1 MRHLLALENIEE
13 EGGAGGAIRVS
24 KQLKVITPR
33 ADLGLEAPS
42 GDRRLDLML
51 VTRFT
56 GMVLKTG
63 SNQQLQPPNLVLR
76 PLSTEED
83 LLQSGLVL
91 AVATRDIAPG
101 QALRLDVHRGQHDH
115 RHHHRYGFS
124 DQELLEP

>member
-13 EGGAGGAIRVS
+13 GAGGAIRVS

-33 ADLGLEAPS
+33 ADLGLEAPG
-42 GDRRLDLML
+42 GDRRLDLLL

-63 SNQQLQPPNLVLR
+63 SNQEQPPNLVLR

-91 AVATRDIAPG
+91 AVATEDIAPG
-101 QALRLDVHRGQHDH
+101 QALRLVITTTATASLIRSCLS
-115 RHHHRYGFS
+115 RR
-124 DQELLEP
+124 

>member
-42 GDRRLDLML
+42 GDRRLDLLL
-51 VTRFT
+51 VSRFT

-63 SNQQLQPPNLVLR
+63 SNQEPPNLVLR

-91 AVATRDIAPG
+91 AVATEDIAPG
-101 QALRLDVHRGQHDH
+101 QALRLDVHGGQHDH
-115 RHHHRYGFS
+115 HHHRYGFS

>member
-13 EGGAGGAIRVS
+13 GAGGAIRVS

-33 ADLGLEAPS
+33 ADLGLEAPG
-42 GDRRLDLML
+42 GDRRLDLLL

-63 SNQQLQPPNLVLR
+63 SNQEQPPNLVLR

-91 AVATRDIAPG
+91 AVATEDIAPG
-101 QALRLDVHRGQHDH
+101 QALRLDVHRGHEH
-115 RHHHRYGFS
+115 HHHHRYGFS
-124 DQELLEP
+124 DQQLLES